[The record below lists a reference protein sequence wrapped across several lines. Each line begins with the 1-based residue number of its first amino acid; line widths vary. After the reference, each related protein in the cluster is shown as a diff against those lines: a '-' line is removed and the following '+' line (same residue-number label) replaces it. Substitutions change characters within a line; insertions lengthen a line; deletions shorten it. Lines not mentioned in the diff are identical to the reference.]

1 MEEFGEGKP
10 GVLEGLTKVV
20 VCLTKLGECLTTE
33 KRVLQGLEENVTRV
47 KGRTNKNIVEFQEL
61 GEGLTRT

>member
-1 MEEFGEGKP
+1 
-10 GVLEGLTKVV
+10 LEGLTKVV
-20 VCLTKLGECLTTE
+20 VCLTKLGEGLTTE